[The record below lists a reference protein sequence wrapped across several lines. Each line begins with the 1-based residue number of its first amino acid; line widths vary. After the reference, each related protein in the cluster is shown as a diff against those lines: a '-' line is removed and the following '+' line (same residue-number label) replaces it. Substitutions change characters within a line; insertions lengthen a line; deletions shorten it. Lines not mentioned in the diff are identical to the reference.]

1 MGSHLIDRL
10 LERGDSVIGLD
21 NLYTG
26 NLKNIAHL
34 ENNPNFKFL
43 SHDITQPVDLK
54 VDEIYNLACPAS
66 PVHYQAEPI
75 KTLQTSVYGAV
86 NMLNLAYTQ
95 NAKIFQASTSEVYGD
110 PMIHPQKESYW
121 GNVNSIGPRSCY
133 DEGKRSAETLFFDY
147 YRKYDL
153 DIRVARIFNTYG
165 PRMSPDDGRVV
176 SNVIIQ
182 ALMEKDIS
190 IYGDGT
196 QTRSFCFVD
205 DLIDGF
211 SRFMDL
217 PSPDTYQPGVPGPL
231 NLGNPNEFTIIEL
244 AEMIIRL
251 TGSKSKIVFLDLPVD
266 DPKQRQPDITLAREV
281 LNAWYPQVQLEE
293 GLLQTIKYFKKVLI

>member
-86 NMLNLAYTQ
+86 NMLNLAHSQ
-95 NAKIFQASTSEVYGD
+95 NAKIFQASTSEIYGD

-147 YRKYDL
+147 YRKHDL

-211 SRFMDL
+211 IRFMDL

>member
-1 MGSHLIDRL
+1 M
-10 LERGDSVIGLD
+10 D

-34 ENNPNFKFL
+34 QKNRKFKFL
-43 SHDITQPVDLK
+43 QHDVIEPVNME

-86 NMLNLAYTQ
+86 NMLSLAKSQ
-95 NAKIFQASTSEVYGD
+95 NAKIFQASTSEIYGD
-110 PMIHPQKESYW
+110 PVVHPQKESYW

-147 YRKYDL
+147 YRNYNL
-153 DIRVARIFNTYG
+153 DVRVARIFNTYG
-165 PRMSPDDGRVV
+165 PRMSADDGRVV
-176 SNVIIQ
+176 SNVIVQ
-182 ALMEKDIS
+182 ALMGEDIS

-211 SRFMDL
+211 IRFMDL
-217 PSPDTYQPGVPGPL
+217 RSPDSGQLGFPGPM
-231 NLGNPNEFTIIEL
+231 NLGNPNEFTILEL
-244 AEMIIRL
+244 AEMIIHL
-251 TGSKSKIVFLDLPVD
+251 TGSKSKLVFLDLPVD
-266 DPKQRQPDITLAREV
+266 DPKQRQPDITLARDL
-281 LNAWYPQVQLEE
+281 LNGWSPQVELEE
-293 GLLQTIKYFKKVLI
+293 GLLQTIKYFKKMLLQDK

>member
-1 MGSHLIDRL
+1 LD
-10 LERGDSVIGLD
+10 RGDSVIGLD

-34 ENNPNFKFL
+34 QKNRKFKFL
-43 SHDITQPVDLK
+43 QHDVIEPVNME

-86 NMLNLAYTQ
+86 NMLSLAKSQ
-95 NAKIFQASTSEVYGD
+95 NAKIFQASTSEIYGD
-110 PMIHPQKESYW
+110 PVVHPQKESYW

-147 YRKYDL
+147 YRNYNL
-153 DIRVARIFNTYG
+153 DVRVARIFNTYG
-165 PRMSPDDGRVV
+165 PRMSADDGRVV
-176 SNVIIQ
+176 SNVIVQ
-182 ALMEKDIS
+182 ALMGEDIS

-211 SRFMDL
+211 IRFMDL
-217 PSPDTYQPGVPGPL
+217 RSPDSGQLGFPGPM
-231 NLGNPNEFTIIEL
+231 NLGNPNEFTILEL
-244 AEMIIRL
+244 AEMIIHL
-251 TGSKSKIVFLDLPVD
+251 TGSKSKLVFLDLPVD
-266 DPKQRQPDITLAREV
+266 DPKQRQPDITLARDL
-281 LNAWYPQVQLEE
+281 LNGWSPQVELEE
-293 GLLQTIKYFKKVLI
+293 GLLQTIKYFKKMLLQDR